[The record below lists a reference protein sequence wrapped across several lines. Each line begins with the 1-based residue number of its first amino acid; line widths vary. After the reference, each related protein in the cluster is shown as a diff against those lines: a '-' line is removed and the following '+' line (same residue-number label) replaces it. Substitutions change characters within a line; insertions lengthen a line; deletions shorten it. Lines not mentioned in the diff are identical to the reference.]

1 MMTQNDLAKRMGVD
15 VNVIKDWEKNNTMIS
30 LKDVRRRLTKYLD
43 ATSDQLLL
51 GCTKPPI
58 DLSGLT
64 EDQIEEI
71 FSLFI
76 TILKKLNRHHRKINM
91 KTNRFTVRDFGSKV
105 YYIRVRLLG
114 ISQEELSY
122 KLNISRTSVQ
132 SYERSS
138 EVDSVNRIISLSKLS
153 KVSTDYLIFNDCSLQ
168 LSSYELDNERYSILK
183 QLVAVLC
190 KIQYDPQSMTTLT
203 FLVEFLLQ

>member
-1 MMTQNDLAKRMGVD
+1 MVINNGIKEAREKKMMTQNDLAKRMGVD
-15 VNVIKDWEKNNTMIS
+15 VNVIKDWEENNTMIS
-30 LKDVRRRLTKYLD
+30 LKDVRRLTKYLD
-43 ATSDQLLL
+43 ATSDQQLL

-76 TILKKLNRHHRKINM
+76 TNLKKLNRHHRKINM
-91 KTNRFTVRDFGSKV
+91 KTNRSTVRDFGSKV

-138 EVDSVNRIISLSKLS
+138 EVDSVNRIISLPKLS

-183 QLVAVLC
+183 QLVQFYV
-190 KIQYDPQSMTTLT
+190 KYNTIHN
-203 FLVEFLLQ
+203 

>member
-1 MMTQNDLAKRMGVD
+1 MVIKNGIKEAREKKMMTQNDLAKRMGVD
-15 VNVIKDWEKNNTMIS
+15 VNVIKDWEENNTMIS
-30 LKDVRRRLTKYLD
+30 LKDVRGLTKYLD

-58 DLSGLT
+58 DLSCLT

-76 TILKKLNRHHRKINM
+76 TNLKKLNRHHRKINM
-91 KTNRFTVRDFGSKV
+91 KTNRSTVRDFGSKV

-153 KVSTDYLIFNDCSLQ
+153 KVSTDYLIFNDCPLQ

-183 QLVAVLC
+183 QLVQFYV
-190 KIQYDPQSMTTLT
+190 KYNTIHN
-203 FLVEFLLQ
+203 

>member
-1 MMTQNDLAKRMGVD
+1 MVINNGIKEAREKKMMTQNDLAKRIGVD
-15 VNVIKDWEKNNTMIS
+15 VNVIKDWEENNTMIS
-30 LKDVRRRLTKYLD
+30 LKDVRRLTKYLD

-58 DLSGLT
+58 DFSGLT

-76 TILKKLNRHHRKINM
+76 TNLKKLNRHHRKINM
-91 KTNRFTVRDFGSKV
+91 KTNRSTVRDFGSKV

-138 EVDSVNRIISLSKLS
+138 EVDLVNRIISLSKLS
-153 KVSTDYLIFNDCSLQ
+153 KVSTDYLIFNDCPLQ

-183 QLVAVLC
+183 QLVQFYV
-190 KIQYDPQSMTTLT
+190 KYNTIHN
-203 FLVEFLLQ
+203 

>member
-1 MMTQNDLAKRMGVD
+1 MVINNGIKEAREKKMMTQNDLAKRMGVD
-15 VNVIKDWEKNNTMIS
+15 VNVIKDWEENNTMIS
-30 LKDVRRRLTKYLD
+30 LKDVRRLTKYLD
-43 ATSDQLLL
+43 ATSDHLLL

-76 TILKKLNRHHRKINM
+76 TNLKKLNRHHRKINM
-91 KTNRFTVRDFGSKV
+91 KTNRSTVRDFGSKV

-183 QLVAVLC
+183 QLVQFYV
-190 KIQYDPQSMTTLT
+190 KYNTIYN
-203 FLVEFLLQ
+203 

>member
-1 MMTQNDLAKRMGVD
+1 MVINNGIKEAREKKMMTQNDLAKRMGVD
-15 VNVIKDWEKNNTMIS
+15 VNVIKDWEENNTMIS
-30 LKDVRRRLTKYLD
+30 LKDLRRLTKYLD

-51 GCTKPPI
+51 GCTKPLI

-76 TILKKLNRHHRKINM
+76 TNLKKLNRHHRKINM
-91 KTNRFTVRDFGSKV
+91 KTNRSTVRDFGSKV

-153 KVSTDYLIFNDCSLQ
+153 KVSTDYLIFNDCPLQ

-183 QLVAVLC
+183 QLVQFYV
-190 KIQYDPQSMTTLT
+190 KYNTIHN
-203 FLVEFLLQ
+203 

>member
-1 MMTQNDLAKRMGVD
+1 MVINNGIKEAREKKMMTQNDLAKRMGVD
-15 VNVIKDWEKNNTMIS
+15 VNVIKDWEENNTMIS
-30 LKDVRRRLTKYLD
+30 LKDVRRLTKYLD

-58 DLSGLT
+58 DLSSLT

-76 TILKKLNRHHRKINM
+76 TNLKKLNRHHRKINM
-91 KTNRFTVRDFGSKV
+91 KTNRSTVRDFGSKV

-153 KVSTDYLIFNDCSLQ
+153 KVSTDYLIFNDCPLQ

-183 QLVAVLC
+183 QLVQFYV
-190 KIQYDPQSMTTLT
+190 KYNTIHN
-203 FLVEFLLQ
+203 

>member
-1 MMTQNDLAKRMGVD
+1 MQLVISYYQAVRSLQLIYQVKRRSNRRD
-15 VNVIKDWEKNNTMIS
+15 FFFIYYKFKEIKPS
-30 LKDVRRRLTKYLD
+30 
-43 ATSDQLLL
+43 S
-51 GCTKPPI
+51 
-58 DLSGLT
+58 S
-64 EDQIEEI
+64 
-71 FSLFI
+71 
-76 TILKKLNRHHRKINM
+76 KINM
-91 KTNRFTVRDFGSKV
+91 KTNRSTVRDFGSKV

-153 KVSTDYLIFNDCSLQ
+153 KVSTDYLIFNDCPLQ

-183 QLVAVLC
+183 QLVQFYV
-190 KIQYDPQSMTTLT
+190 KYNTIHN
-203 FLVEFLLQ
+203 

>member
-1 MMTQNDLAKRMGVD
+1 MVINNGIKEAREKKMMTQNDLAKRMGVD
-15 VNVIKDWEKNNTMIS
+15 VNVIKDWEENNTMIS
-30 LKDVRRRLTKYLD
+30 LKDVRRLTKYLD

-51 GCTKPPI
+51 GCTKPLI

-76 TILKKLNRHHRKINM
+76 TNLKKLNRHHRKINM
-91 KTNRFTVRDFGSKV
+91 KTNRSTVRDFGSKV

-153 KVSTDYLIFNDCSLQ
+153 KVSTDYLIFNDCPLQ

-183 QLVAVLC
+183 QLVQFYV
-190 KIQYDPQSMTTLT
+190 KYNTIHN
-203 FLVEFLLQ
+203 

>member
-1 MMTQNDLAKRMGVD
+1 MVINNGIKEAREKKMMTQNDLAKRMGVD
-15 VNVIKDWEKNNTMIS
+15 VNVIKDWEENNTMIS
-30 LKDVRRRLTKYLD
+30 LKDVRRLTKYLD

-58 DLSGLT
+58 DLAGLT
-64 EDQIEEI
+64 EGQIEEI

-76 TILKKLNRHHRKINM
+76 TNLKKLNRHHRKINM
-91 KTNRFTVRDFGSKV
+91 KTNRSTVRDFGSKV

-132 SYERSS
+132 PYERSS
-138 EVDSVNRIISLSKLS
+138 EVDSVNRIISLYKLS
-153 KVSTDYLIFNDCSLQ
+153 KVSTDYLIFNDCPLQ

-183 QLVAVLC
+183 QLVQFYV
-190 KIQYDPQSMTTLT
+190 KYNTIHN
-203 FLVEFLLQ
+203 

>member
-1 MMTQNDLAKRMGVD
+1 MVINNGIKEAREKKMMTQNDLAKRMGVD
-15 VNVIKDWEKNNTMIS
+15 VNVIKDWEENNTMIS
-30 LKDVRRRLTKYLD
+30 LKDVRRLTKYLD
-43 ATSDQLLL
+43 ATSDQLL

-71 FSLFI
+71 FSFFI
-76 TILKKLNRHHRKINM
+76 TNLKKLNRHHGKINM
-91 KTNRFTVRDFGSKV
+91 KTNRSTVRDFGSKV

-168 LSSYELDNERYSILK
+168 LFSYELDNERYSILK
-183 QLVAVLC
+183 QLVQFYV
-190 KIQYDPQSMTTLT
+190 KYNTIQN
-203 FLVEFLLQ
+203 

>member
-1 MMTQNDLAKRMGVD
+1 MVINNGIKEAREKKMMTQNDLAKRMGVD
-15 VNVIKDWEKNNTMIS
+15 VNVIKDWEENNTMIF
-30 LKDVRRRLTKYLD
+30 LKDVRRLTKYLD

-51 GCTKPPI
+51 GCTKPLI

-76 TILKKLNRHHRKINM
+76 TNLKKLNRHHRKINM
-91 KTNRFTVRDFGSKV
+91 KTNRSTVRDFGSKV

-138 EVDSVNRIISLSKLS
+138 EVDSVNRIISLSK
-153 KVSTDYLIFNDCSLQ
+153 VSTDYLIFNDCPLQ

-183 QLVAVLC
+183 QLVQFYV
-190 KIQYDPQSMTTLT
+190 KYNTIHN
-203 FLVEFLLQ
+203 

>member
-1 MMTQNDLAKRMGVD
+1 MVINNGIKEAREKKMMTQNDLAKRMGVD
-15 VNVIKDWEKNNTMIS
+15 VNVIKDWEENNTMIS
-30 LKDVRRRLTKYLD
+30 LKDVRRLTKYLD

-76 TILKKLNRHHRKINM
+76 TNLKKLNRHHRKINM
-91 KTNRFTVRDFGSKV
+91 KTNRSTVRDFGSKV

-138 EVDSVNRIISLSKLS
+138 EVDSVNRIISLPKLS
-153 KVSTDYLIFNDCSLQ
+153 KVSTDYLIFNDCSLH

-183 QLVAVLC
+183 QLVQFYV
-190 KIQYDPQSMTTLT
+190 KYNTIHN
-203 FLVEFLLQ
+203 

>member
-1 MMTQNDLAKRMGVD
+1 MVINNRIKEAREKKMMTQNDLAKRMGVD
-15 VNVIKDWEKNNTMIS
+15 VNVIKDWKENNTMIP
-30 LKDVRRRLTKYLD
+30 LKDVRRLTKYLD

-58 DLSGLT
+58 DLAGLT

-76 TILKKLNRHHRKINM
+76 TNLKKLNRHHRKINM
-91 KTNRFTVRDFGSKV
+91 KTNRSTVRDFGSKV

-153 KVSTDYLIFNDCSLQ
+153 KVSTDYLIFNDCPLQ

-183 QLVAVLC
+183 QLVQFYV
-190 KIQYDPQSMTTLT
+190 KYNTIHN
-203 FLVEFLLQ
+203 

>member
-1 MMTQNDLAKRMGVD
+1 MVINNGIKEAREKKMMTQNDLAKRMGVD
-15 VNVIKDWEKNNTMIS
+15 VNVIKDWEENNTMIS
-30 LKDVRRRLTKYLD
+30 LKDVRRLTKYLD

-58 DLSGLT
+58 DLSSLT

-76 TILKKLNRHHRKINM
+76 TNLKKLNRHHRKINM
-91 KTNRFTVRDFGSKV
+91 KTNRSTVRDFGSKV

-153 KVSTDYLIFNDCSLQ
+153 KVSTDYLIFNDCPLQ

-183 QLVAVLC
+183 QLVQFYV
-190 KIQYDPQSMTTLT
+190 KYNTIHNR
-203 FLVEFLLQ
+203 

>member
-1 MMTQNDLAKRMGVD
+1 MVINNGIKEARKKKMMTQNDLAKRMGVD
-15 VNVIKDWEKNNTMIS
+15 VNVIKDWEENNTMIS
-30 LKDVRRRLTKYLD
+30 LKDLRRLTKYLD

-58 DLSGLT
+58 DLAGLT

-76 TILKKLNRHHRKINM
+76 TNLKKLNRHHRKINM
-91 KTNRFTVRDFGSKV
+91 KTNRSTVRDFGSKV

-138 EVDSVNRIISLSKLS
+138 EVDSVNRIISLSTLS

-183 QLVAVLC
+183 QLVQFYV
-190 KIQYDPQSMTTLT
+190 KYNTIHN
-203 FLVEFLLQ
+203 

>member
-1 MMTQNDLAKRMGVD
+1 MKIYRYCGVFLLTLFLSVQLCTNVSAAESVQNSIG
-15 VNVIKDWEKNNTMIS
+15 IS
-30 LKDVRRRLTKYLD
+30 E
-43 ATSDQLLL
+43 
-51 GCTKPPI
+51 
-58 DLSGLT
+58 LSGLT

-76 TILKKLNRHHRKINM
+76 TNLKKLNRHHRKINM
-91 KTNRFTVRDFGSKV
+91 KTNRSTVRDFGSKV

-183 QLVAVLC
+183 QLVQFYV
-190 KIQYDPQSMTTLT
+190 KYNTIQN
-203 FLVEFLLQ
+203 